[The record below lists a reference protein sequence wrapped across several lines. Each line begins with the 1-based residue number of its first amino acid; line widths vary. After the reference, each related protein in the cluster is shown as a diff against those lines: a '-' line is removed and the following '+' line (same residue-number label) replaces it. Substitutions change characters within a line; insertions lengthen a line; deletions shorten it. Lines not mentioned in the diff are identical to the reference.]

1 MRVLTLRELSM
12 RADRVLISFAISI
25 ACGMAVE
32 NAAFSQDY
40 RGTWKQQMAC
50 TPDVWRLCSAQ
61 VPDVNRIV
69 ACLQRNSQQLSGAC
83 RAVIEPTVNSRG
95 DDQAPYD
102 RDDRLRRDRE
112 YEQRPYDRYY
122 RSNPYDYRSK
132 PYDYRPNPY
141 RYDDY

>member
-1 MRVLTLRELSM
+1 MQVPALRGLGMRT
-12 RADRVLISFAISI
+12 DRVFISFAVSI
-25 ACGMAVE
+25 ACGIAVQ

-95 DDQAPYD
+95 DDQPP
-102 RDDRLRRDRE
+102 DDRIYRPRRE
-112 YEQRPYDRYY
+112 YEQRPYDRDY
-122 RSNPYDYRSK
+122 RSNNPYDYRSS
-132 PYDYRPNPY
+132 PYEYRRNPY
-141 RYDDY
+141 YYDE

>member
-12 RADRVLISFAISI
+12 RADRVLISFAVSI

-69 ACLQRNSQQLSGAC
+69 ACLQRNSQQLSGH
-83 RAVIEPTVNSRG
+83 
-95 DDQAPYD
+95 
-102 RDDRLRRDRE
+102 RDYRPRRDRE
-112 YEQRPYDRYY
+112 YEQRPYR
-122 RSNPYDYRSK
+122 
-132 PYDYRPNPY
+132 DYRPNPY
-141 RYDDY
+141 DYRLNPYPYDD

>member
-1 MRVLTLRELSM
+1 MRVLTVRELSM

-69 ACLQRNSQQLSGAC
+69 ACLQRNSQQLSGPC
-83 RAVIEPTVNSRG
+83 RAAIEPTVNSRSEEHTSEL
-95 DDQAPYD
+95 QSPYD
-102 RDDRLRRDRE
+102 LVCRLLLEKKKRNRLR
-112 YEQRPYDRYY
+112 Y
-122 RSNPYDYRSK
+122 S
-132 PYDYRPNPY
+132 
-141 RYDDY
+141 

>member
-1 MRVLTLRELSM
+1 MQTNRVF
-12 RADRVLISFAISI
+12 ISFAVSI
-25 ACGMAVE
+25 ACGIAVQ

-95 DDQAPYD
+95 DDQPQYD
-102 RDDRLRRDRE
+102 RIYRPRRE
-112 YEQRPYDRYY
+112 YEQRPYDRDY
-122 RSNPYDYRSK
+122 RSNNPYDYRSS
-132 PYDYRPNPY
+132 PYDYRRNPY
-141 RYDDY
+141 YYDD